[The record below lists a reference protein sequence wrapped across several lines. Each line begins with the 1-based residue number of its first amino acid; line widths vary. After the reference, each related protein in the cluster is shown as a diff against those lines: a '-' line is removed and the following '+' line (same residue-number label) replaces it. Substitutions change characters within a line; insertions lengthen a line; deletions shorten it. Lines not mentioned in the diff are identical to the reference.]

1 MRDFVNQRS
10 TRRSSVLVILAAAL
24 FALAFGCQRITYESR
39 LMKTQAAEGAR
50 YQKSA
55 AEVKIY
61 IDELVGVVPGTIEQT
76 ADHILAETTDAL
88 IKRHALLWKINGIP
102 AALRAMFQ
110 PDPAIAIVDTWAF
123 SMQMVD
129 YFERGPGSADIGQW
143 RYDALR
149 ASRRIETGV
158 TSMIAGGLPEDRI
171 IELRHQIHTWV
182 LAHPIERDFT
192 HRDTTVPEL
201 AAIIGD
207 RAMDTLQT
215 IGSLAVG
222 IEDLAEQL
230 TTYLNLLPKQARW
243 QAELL
248 LMEMVDPGNLQEGLA
263 TVKALAESVNR
274 VAPTV
279 EHLPDRL
286 AQERAALF
294 NALSQERTDTLAAV
308 DAQRQATLDFLRQE
322 RETIF
327 DELRS
332 ERLAITANLRSEREA
347 LLQAIDAQRTVT
359 MDELAAAGRDV
370 LHDAS
375 QRGESLLDHMAVRS
389 LQVLAVLLVAV
400 CIAVVWLRR
409 GSGNRTRNAN

>member
-1 MRDFVNQRS
+1 
-10 TRRSSVLVILAAAL
+10 VILAAAL
-24 FALAFGCQRITYESR
+24 FAIAVGCQRITYESR
-39 LMKTQAAEGAR
+39 LMKQQAAEGAR
-50 YQKSA
+50 HQKSA

-61 IDELVGVVPGTIEQT
+61 IDELVGVVPGTIEQA
-76 ADHILAETTDAL
+76 ADHILAEATDAR

-102 AALRAMFQ
+102 TALRAMFQ

-123 SMQMVD
+123 SMQMSD

-158 TSMIAGGLPEDRI
+158 TRMIAGGLPEDRI
-171 IELRHQIHTWV
+171 VQIREQIHTWV
-182 LAHPIERDFT
+182 LEHPIERDFT

-222 IEDLAEQL
+222 IEDLTEQL
-230 TTYLNLLPKQARW
+230 TTYLNFLPKQARW

-248 LMEMVDPGNLQEGLA
+248 LMDMVDPSNIQEGLA
-263 TVKALAESVNR
+263 AAKALAESMNQ

-286 AQERAALF
+286 AQERTALF
-294 NALSQERTDTLAAV
+294 NAVSQERTNALAAI

-322 RETIF
+322 RETII

-332 ERLAITANLRSEREA
+332 ERLAITAILELERKA
-347 LLQAIDAQRTVT
+347 LLLAIDAQRTATVN
-359 MDELAAAGRDV
+359 ELAAAGRGV

-375 QRGESLLDHMAVRS
+375 QRGEALLDHLAVRS

-400 CIAVVWLRR
+400 CIALVWLRR
-409 GSGNRTRNAN
+409 GSGNRQLNAN